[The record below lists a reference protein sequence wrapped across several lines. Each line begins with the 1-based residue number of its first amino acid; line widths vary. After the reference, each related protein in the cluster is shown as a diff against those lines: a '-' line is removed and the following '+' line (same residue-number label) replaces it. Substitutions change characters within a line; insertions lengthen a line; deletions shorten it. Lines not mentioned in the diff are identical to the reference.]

1 MLPELAFSL
10 YKKGLQTDDAI
21 RWKRKSAHLAA
32 QNPVSVLQI
41 PSEGQEDLFR
51 KTYSGNGNVYCGLKG
66 SCNTDQYFDQK
77 LIEESRN
84 ALMKLIPE
92 LNGRKII
99 LYMPSWRKDKET
111 RKTAMLSLSK
121 MQTALQDKYMVVL
134 HFDQAGQKEKNLEQY
149 EIPGFCKVLEKEIP
163 ARRLLMAADVIVGDY
178 SALFFESVLLGKP
191 MYSSAY
197 DYETFIEKDSIQITA
212 EEFANEMFCPIVKS
226 AEDLVNEI
234 RQIESYDY
242 QKLEVFRKDVF
253 ADCDGNSVRR
263 VAEYLQQQR

>member
-1 MLPELAFSL
+1 MNFGRKQSRLCCQSL
-10 YKKGLQTDDAI
+10 HFHYIRKNFQAVDEI
-21 RWKRKSAHLAA
+21 RWKRKGAHLAA

-234 RQIESYDY
+234 RQD
-242 QKLEVFRKDVF
+242 
-253 ADCDGNSVRR
+253 
-263 VAEYLQQQR
+263 